1 MKIVALV
8 ARILLGLLFVVFGL
22 NGFLHFIPQ
31 PPMPP
36 SDLTT
41 FSTVLFKT
49 HYMVPVFAI
58 QVLSGVLLLI
68 GRFVPLALTL
78 LGPILFNILLTHI
91 LMNPAGLPPGAIA
104 TVLWLLLLFAYRQYF
119 TSLFT
124 ANATPS

>member
-36 SDLTT
+36 SNLTT
-41 FSTVLFKT
+41 FSTVLVKT
-49 HYMVPVFAI
+49 HYMVAVFAI

>member
-41 FSTVLFKT
+41 FSTVLVKT

-58 QVLSGVLLLI
+58 QVLSGALLLI